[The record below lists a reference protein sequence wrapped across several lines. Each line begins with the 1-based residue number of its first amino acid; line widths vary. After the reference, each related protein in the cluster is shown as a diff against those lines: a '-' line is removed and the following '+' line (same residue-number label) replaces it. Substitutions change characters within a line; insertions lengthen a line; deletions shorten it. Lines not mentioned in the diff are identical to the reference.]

1 MTVRSGAERAARAG
15 ILRAAES
22 DWVGKVVSRYGMRL
36 GARRFVPAENLDEI
50 VAVMRE
56 LNAAGMRGVTGLFDD
71 HARTEADVARH
82 EAEYGRQIDRLAAEG
97 LEANVA
103 LKLTHLGIHV
113 SGELMFGSA
122 RRLLERAAAR
132 GMRLRFDMEESAL
145 VPQTLQL
152 YRRLR
157 GEGVDNVG
165 VVLQTYLR
173 RAEQDLADLLP
184 LGLNV
189 RLVKGAYL
197 EPAAVAYPDKR
208 DVDAA
213 YVRMLE
219 RCLAE
224 AEHTAIATH
233 DSRIVDVARARIAA
247 ERVAP
252 EPYEFQMLYGI
263 ALPLQR
269 EVVGAGYPLRIA
281 APYGPTWFTYLMRRL
296 AERPANVG
304 FFVRNAVRR

>member
-1 MTVRSGAERAARAG
+1 MKIRSVPERAARGA

-22 DWVGKVVSRYGMRL
+22 GRVDTVVSRYGMRL
-36 GARRFVPAENLDEI
+36 GARRFVPAEDLDE
-50 VAVMRE
+50 VVEVMRR
-56 LNAAGMRGVTGLFDD
+56 LNRAGMRGVTGLFDD
-71 HARTEADVARH
+71 HARAEADVARH

-97 LEANVA
+97 LDANVA

-113 SGELMFGSA
+113 SDDVLYGAA
-122 RRLLERAAAR
+122 RRLLDRAAAR

-145 VPQTLQL
+145 VPQTLAL

-157 GEGVDNVG
+157 AEGVDNVG

-173 RAEQDLADLLP
+173 RSEGDLADLLP

-233 DSRIVDVARARIAA
+233 DPAILRAARVRTSAA
-247 ERVAP
+247 GGAP
-252 EPYEFQMLYGI
+252 ERYEFQMLYGI

-269 EVVGAGYPLRIA
+269 QVVDAGYPLRIA
-281 APYGPTWFTYLMRRL
+281 APYGPTWFSYLMRRL
-296 AERPANVG
+296 AERPANLG
-304 FFVRNAVRR
+304 FFLRNAVRR